1 MGWRCW
7 NQNLIS
13 LMLGK
18 TFWNQ
23 RSVWKKICTLNCQCI
38 KWPMDVHIKINLK
51 YKSMCL
57 SLVIRIKTT
66 RKWVKGPDQRILRV
80 MKKHKR
86 RNLGIT
92 IILMKMLSPLQKTKA
107 VLNDK
112 MPDPTP
118 YNGLE
123 TTILLWCFTDSIK
136 KKKNDRTKVHYVSFS
151 DFNVWI
157 KIMKKRNRFC
167 GTHSWLTMLVV
178 RAGHPLSWGQPI
190 HMVLVQH
197 TQGSQG

>member
-1 MGWRCW
+1 
-7 NQNLIS
+7 
-13 LMLGK
+13 
-18 TFWNQ
+18 
-23 RSVWKKICTLNCQCI
+23 
-38 KWPMDVHIKINLK
+38 MDVHIKINLK

-123 TTILLWCFTDSIK
+123 TTILL
-136 KKKNDRTKVHYVSFS
+136 
-151 DFNVWI
+151 
-157 KIMKKRNRFC
+157 
-167 GTHSWLTMLVV
+167 
-178 RAGHPLSWGQPI
+178 
-190 HMVLVQH
+190 
-197 TQGSQG
+197 